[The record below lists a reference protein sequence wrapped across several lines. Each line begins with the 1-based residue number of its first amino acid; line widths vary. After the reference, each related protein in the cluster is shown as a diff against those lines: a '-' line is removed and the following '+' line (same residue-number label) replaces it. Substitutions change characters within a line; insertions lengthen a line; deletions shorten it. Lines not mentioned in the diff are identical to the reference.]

1 MGSGVVATCVGSLM
15 ALGFCVIG
23 LLSHATLASSDES
36 APEPPA
42 GRESPRP
49 RGEQPR
55 GQQPRGN
62 ARPHG
67 EQHENPRPRG
77 EQHENHGEHHENPR
91 PHGEQHDNPR
101 PHGEPQLTERRPSW
115 LDLPVPT
122 QPQQAAPKPPPPQL
136 PQPQQAAPKPP
147 PPHPP
152 QPQQVPPKS
161 RPAQPPQMP
170 PAAPPQVAQ
179 PQQPRGEVLTEPL
192 VMSTLFVRGW
202 RRGGAF
208 TPEIRR
214 ARDDLTRMCADYIC
228 GHCGRR
234 GVGCQ
239 EGSNSYWLQAR
250 CVCGRTMLKRRLAG
264 I

>member
-1 MGSGVVATCVGSLM
+1 MCPGPTQQLWNSWHPGSGKGGGKANL
-15 ALGFCVIG
+15 FEIPNQ
-23 LLSHATLASSDES
+23 LS
-36 APEPPA
+36 PI
-42 GRESPRP
+42 
-49 RGEQPR
+49 
-55 GQQPRGN
+55 
-62 ARPHG
+62 
-67 EQHENPRPRG
+67 
-77 EQHENHGEHHENPR
+77 
-91 PHGEQHDNPR
+91 
-101 PHGEPQLTERRPSW
+101 
-115 LDLPVPT
+115 
-122 QPQQAAPKPPPPQL
+122 
-136 PQPQQAAPKPP
+136 
-147 PPHPP
+147 

-239 EGSNSYWLQAR
+239 EGSNSYWLKAR